1 MKSFMRVLTVGL
13 FALLVTVAVAS
24 PAFAQE
30 CDQDT
35 KTALYQTYLDNYNS
49 NDTAALQKAVDAAKE
64 YVKICANSEPD
75 AEIIAYLKDA
85 YPKIEQRIID
95 IKKAQELQDKINAEN
110 KRLAAFDTA
119 YKSKNWSQAFSAGE
133 EVLSNPEVKQKTH
146 LDMRILLASR
156 GSVLAESN
164 PPVNDFNEQ
173 TLKYAQEAI
182 SRISAGETSGTGNWG
197 AYDFS
202 WKTKE
207 NALGQLNYAIGY
219 IKYHAQGK
227 KDEAIPFYYKATQYD
242 SDTKKYAPIYI
253 TLGEWYQEKARQL
266 GIKREELDLTEA
278 AGEQQEANIEKA
290 YDYLAMEKAYVER
303 AMDAYARAYGIA
315 KTDKGATEEFKTGL
329 FDQLKAL
336 FEFRYTD
343 SIDAPKKSEASI
355 NSYVASVPSKS
366 LPNPANEP
374 APVQVRPDAG
384 NKTTD
389 GSTEG
394 TSSDTT
400 GGRSRTVG
408 TTAAKKPGN

>member
-13 FALLVTVAVAS
+13 FALLFTVALAS
-24 PAFAQE
+24 PGFAQE

-35 KTALYQTYLDNYNS
+35 KTTLYQTYLDNYNS

-64 YVKICANSEPD
+64 YVKICGQDESST
-75 AEIIAYLKDA
+75 EIVAYLKDA
-85 YPKIEQRIID
+85 FPKIEQRIVD
-95 IKKAQELQDKINAEN
+95 IKKAQDLQIAVDAEN
-110 KRLAAFDTA
+110 KRLAAFDAA
-119 YKSKNWSQAFSAGE
+119 YKSKNWAQAFSAGE
-133 EVLSNPEVKQKTH
+133 QVLSNPEVKQKTH

-164 PPVNDFNEQ
+164 PPVNDFNQQ
-173 TLKYAQEAI
+173 TLKYAQDAI
-182 SRISAGETSGTGNWG
+182 SRISAGEASGTGNWG

-202 WKTKE
+202 WKSKE

-219 IKYHAQGK
+219 IKYYAQDK
-227 KDEAIPFYYKATQYD
+227 KDEAIPYYYKATQYD

-253 TLGEWYQEKARQL
+253 TLGEWYRNKA
-266 GIKREELDLTEA
+266 GEIGEKREALDLTEA

-303 AMDAYARAYGIA
+303 AMDAYARAYSIA
-315 KTDKGATEEFKTGL
+315 KTDKGATEAFRSGL

-336 FEFRYTD
+336 FDFRYTNEE
-343 SIDAPKKSEASI
+343 APKKTEASI
-355 NSYVASVPSKS
+355 NSYVASVSSNS
-366 LPNPANEP
+366 LPNPASEP
-374 APVQVRPDAG
+374 APVQVRPEGTD
-384 NKTTD
+384 KTTD

-408 TTAAKKPGN
+408 TTASKKTGN